1 MEAFCIL
8 VFRELLFT
16 AHLEQGELHLEH
28 LVGAL
33 GEHVLAAGVLFD
45 QLAFLKQSHG
55 LLGLFG
61 ADFLLRM
68 LDDQGFFYMTVFD
81 NWGMGSR
88 YLCAFSTGDDNYFDL
103 G

>member
-1 MEAFCIL
+1 M
-8 VFRELLFT
+8 
-16 AHLEQGELHLEH
+16 
-28 LVGAL
+28 
-33 GEHVLAAGVLFD
+33 
-45 QLAFLKQSHG
+45 
-55 LLGLFG
+55 LGLFG

-88 YLCAFSTGDDNYFDL
+88 YLCVFSTGDDNYFDL